1 MRPIVS
7 VFSKSD
13 AQPRRTPGLG
23 IALGTLPCII
33 EHMFYIGGREV
44 TSNTS
49 LVPGLT
55 YRENW
60 LSAEEQATLVAEL
73 DRLPWRRSAGR
84 RTQVHTLR
92 SRNCPQGVAELARQ
106 VARAGVVNSD
116 PTRVEVVEYQPGEGE
131 TRGGPAGAS
140 WAALSL
146 GSPCVM
152 ICEHPGRRLAVPVL
166 LSPGGL
172 LTHRVGAASA
182 WQISVPGRKIDQF
195 EGRRFSRGRRL
206 ALRMM

>member
-1 MRPIVS
+1 
-7 VFSKSD
+7 
-13 AQPRRTPGLG
+13 
-23 IALGTLPCII
+23 
-33 EHMFYIGGREV
+33 MFYIGGREV
-44 TSNTS
+44 TTNTS
-49 LVPGLT
+49 LVPGLS

-60 LSAEEQATLVAEL
+60 LSADEQATLVAEL

-84 RTQVHTLR
+84 RTQVHTLL
-92 SRNCPQGVAELARQ
+92 SRNCPPGVAELARR
-106 VARAGVVNSD
+106 VAQAGVAHSD
-116 PTRVEVVEYQPGEGE
+116 PARVEVVEYQPGEGE
-131 TRGGPAGAS
+131 IRDEPASSG

-172 LTHRVGAASA
+172 LTHRMGAGSA

-195 EGRRFSRGRRL
+195 EGRRFARGRRL
-206 ALRMM
+206 ALRLS